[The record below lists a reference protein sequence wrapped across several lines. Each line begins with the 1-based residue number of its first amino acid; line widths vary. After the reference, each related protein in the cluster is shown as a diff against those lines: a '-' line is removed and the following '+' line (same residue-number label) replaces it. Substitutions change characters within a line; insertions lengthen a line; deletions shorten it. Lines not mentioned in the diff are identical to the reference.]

1 MRAAKSGREDM
12 RRDHGHQRIGPGN
25 ACPCSNE
32 REHIRIAVDDT
43 LPTASKKRPAAP
55 EHYWCRKRKL
65 DPVKHAMRQDVTE
78 SHPYV
83 TQHGDQ
89 DERHRAQRRDN
100 EPPPHVKKFF
110 RRSFRPRRPLT
121 SAESRRGKKG

>member
-65 DPVKHAMRQDVTE
+65 DPVKHDMRQDVTE
-78 SHPYV
+78 RQIVVEGKSWSV
-83 TQHGDQ
+83 SGDTGG
-89 DERHRAQRRDN
+89 
-100 EPPPHVKKFF
+100 
-110 RRSFRPRRPLT
+110 RRSVN
-121 SAESRRGKKG
+121 KKNKQEYNKDQ

>member
-1 MRAAKSGREDM
+1 MFLYVFKQKTAYDMRIIDWSSDVCSSDLAAKSGREYM

-78 SHPYV
+78 SHP
-83 TQHGDQ
+83 
-89 DERHRAQRRDN
+89 
-100 EPPPHVKKFF
+100 
-110 RRSFRPRRPLT
+110 
-121 SAESRRGKKG
+121 

>member
-78 SHPYV
+78 S
-83 TQHGDQ
+83 
-89 DERHRAQRRDN
+89 
-100 EPPPHVKKFF
+100 
-110 RRSFRPRRPLT
+110 RSEEHT
-121 SAESRRGKKG
+121 SELQSLMRISYAVFCL

>member
-32 REHIRIAVDDT
+32 REHIRIAVDDP

-55 EHYWCRKRKL
+55 EHYGCRKRKL
-65 DPVKHAMRQDVTE
+65 EPVKHAMRSEEHTSELQSLMRISYAVF
-78 SHPYV
+78 
-83 TQHGDQ
+83 
-89 DERHRAQRRDN
+89 RW
-100 EPPPHVKKFF
+100 KKKTHIK
-110 RRSFRPRRPLT
+110 SENL
-121 SAESRRGKKG
+121 SLHYLS